1 MKFVVG
7 LLFAVWCVSVQPQ
20 TPPNLTMA
28 SMALSAIR
36 IALNL
41 GSGRQDYVQ
50 VDVVAEGVTE
60 EQARARGFRTA
71 VEQAVGTV
79 IASQTQTQNQRLV
92 RDEIIAYSSGFVD
105 RYEIQQRTQLPDR
118 VRLQMR
124 VWVAEIKLA
133 HRLLGNSQDSQ
144 AVDGNRL
151 GAQISTIIQQRQN
164 GDQLVTAI
172 MRDFPDRS
180 FIVEAGN
187 GRVSFGT
194 DRLAVMEIPIS
205 VQWDRKWLDSL
216 VDAMRRTQ
224 DPAKDWQVYNAV
236 NAVNPVLRVSAVN
249 GHGQELIGQCY
260 NLVLTRSQVSY
271 NYPNRFA
278 VDIQRD
284 HLIIDYRYRIKS
296 SVKLPLGNNTSV
308 IEQITA
314 IQAKI
319 VSQKSC

>member
-1 MKFVVG
+1 MKVIVG
-7 LLFAVWCVSVQPQ
+7 ILFAVWCGSALPQ

-50 VDVVAEGVTE
+50 VDVVSEGSTE

-79 IASQTQTQNQRLV
+79 IATQSVSQNQRLIQ
-92 RDEIIAYSSGFVD
+92 DEIIAYSSGFVD

-133 HRLLGNSQDSQ
+133 HRLLGNSQHSQ
-144 AVDGNRL
+144 SVDGTRL
-151 GAQISTIIQQRQN
+151 GAQISTIIQQRHT
-164 GDQLVTAI
+164 GDQLLIAVL
-172 MRDFPDRS
+172 RDFPDRS
-180 FIVEAGN
+180 FVVEATA
-187 GRVSFGT
+187 GRVNFEPNRT
-194 DRLAVMEIPIS
+194 AVIEVPVKI
-205 VQWDRKWLDSL
+205 QWDRRWLDSL
-216 VDAMRRTQ
+216 TDTLQRTQ
-224 DPAKDWQVYNAV
+224 DPAKDWMVYNFV
-236 NAVNPVLRVSAVN
+236 NSVNPVLRVSAVN
-249 GHGQELIGQCY
+249 SHGQELIGQCY
-260 NLVLTRSQVSY
+260 GLVMTRSQVSY

-278 VDIQRD
+278 VDIQQD
-284 HLIIDYRYRIKS
+284 NLIIDHRYRINS
-296 SVKLPLGNNTSV
+296 SVKLPLGNNTSL
-308 IEQITA
+308 IEQISR